1 MNEELRERIK
11 TVIDTEPVALFMK
24 GTPTFVMCGNSERA
38 LQALHAAG
46 APVTA
51 VDILPDP
58 EIRLELSALDI
69 AAKKRRALAALR
81 KRCPG
86 NVITGRAG
94 SLTATFVCTTAA
106 SAQDR
111 PEKIDNNAPENFM
124 TCAE

>member
-58 EIRLELSALDI
+58 EIRLELSALSGWPTIPQVFVNGELIGGADI
-69 AAKKRRALAALR
+69 VQELEASGELERKLTDALGDDYRERAEDR
-81 KRCPG
+81 
-86 NVITGRAG
+86 VV
-94 SLTATFVCTTAA
+94 SVLTPA
-106 SAQDR
+106 
-111 PEKIDNNAPENFM
+111 
-124 TCAE
+124 